1 MSDTIS
7 NEPGSIRAYRDR
19 AGLTQAQL
27 AAALGVDAGTV
38 ARWER
43 GELNPPPYL
52 WRALEHL
59 TQDAERLRAVLR
71 EQSHRLPKRSKTP
84 GG

>member
-1 MSDTIS
+1 MSGATS
-7 NEPGSIRAYRDR
+7 NEPASIRAYRDQV
-19 AGLTQAQL
+19 GLTQAQL
-27 AAALGVDAGTV
+27 AGALGVDTGTV

-59 TQDAERLRAVLR
+59 EQDAERPQAVKR
-71 EQSHRLPKRSKTP
+71 RQSSTAE
-84 GG
+84 